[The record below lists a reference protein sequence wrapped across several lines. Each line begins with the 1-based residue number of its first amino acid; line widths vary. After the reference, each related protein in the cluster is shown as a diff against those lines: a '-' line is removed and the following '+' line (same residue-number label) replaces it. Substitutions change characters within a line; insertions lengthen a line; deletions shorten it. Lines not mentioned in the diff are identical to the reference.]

1 MTNTPSLQTVN
12 CDNKDEELRSPKY
25 NPHDHIYLW
34 LETGQLGGVTNEN
47 NDWEDA

>member
-1 MTNTPSLQTVN
+1 MTNSPTLQTTS
-12 CDNKDEELRSPKY
+12 CDSKDEEKY

-34 LETGQLGGVTNEN
+34 LETGELGGVTKEN

>member
-1 MTNTPSLQTVN
+1 MTNSPNLQATS
-12 CDNKDEELRSPKY
+12 CDNKDEEKY

-34 LETGQLGGVTNEN
+34 LETGELDGVTEEN